1 MHTKEMAMIVSPTR
15 SHRVAVPTAHAH
27 VRGHQ
32 VLHLTAHQRA
42 QLGCHAPNQFTP
54 VK

>member
-1 MHTKEMAMIVSPTR
+1 MHTKEMAMTVSPTR
-15 SHRVAVPTAHAH
+15 SHRVAVPSAHAH

-32 VLHLTAHQRA
+32 VLHLTAHQNVLLA
-42 QLGCHAPNQFTP
+42 CHAPSQFIH

>member
-1 MHTKEMAMIVSPTR
+1 MHTKEMAMTVSPTR
-15 SHRVAVPTAHAH
+15 SHRVAVPAAPAH
-27 VRGHQ
+27 VNGHQ
-32 VLHLTAHQRA
+32 VLHLIAHQSA